1 MHILP
6 ECVHSA
12 ELYWGAIDFYK
23 KKDQCCGVGCPVTVN
38 SVFILSL
45 LSAATCSNTQVEMF
59 DGNTTPIISLLAM
72 ISFAVLV
79 SIASI
84 SS

>member
-12 ELYWGAIDFYK
+12 ELYWGAIE
-23 KKDQCCGVGCPVTVN
+23 KKDQCCVVGCPVTVN

-59 DGNTTPIISLLAM
+59 DGNTTTIISLLAM
-72 ISFAVLV
+72 ISFAVQV

>member
-12 ELYWGAIDFYK
+12 ELYWEPSISK

-45 LSAATCSNTQVEMF
+45 LSAAICSNTQVEIF

-72 ISFAVLV
+72 ISFAVLG